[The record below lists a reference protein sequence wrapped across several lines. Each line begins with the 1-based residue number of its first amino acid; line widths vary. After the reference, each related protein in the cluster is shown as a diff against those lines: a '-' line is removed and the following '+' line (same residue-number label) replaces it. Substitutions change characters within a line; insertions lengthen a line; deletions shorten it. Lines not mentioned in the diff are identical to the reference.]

1 MEPGDKLS
9 LRQSIEKA
17 IYGTSQRNDET
28 NDSYLARHDVHFEE
42 LLTQKVTLEEIRAYI
57 LLRQSQLSSEDKKK
71 IVIEH
76 GGKLDYDNVCKSIRM
91 LGSRFF
97 GEFLQ
102 GKPGVTRNRT
112 YDVNFVEDENTTI
125 EESTGERA
133 FAAQASSSTDEVDLD
148 LDQEFVDALVAAED
162 ADALQVSSFESELEE
177 FFQETP
183 ELQQALV
190 SYLEARNRL
199 RDKQRNRGFWPTGN
213 SKGKGGR
220 KGFGKGKSKS
230 RRDREQL
237 LQRIARSTC
246 RACGEK
252 GHWRAECPNKGA
264 KDRENPA
271 GVAQVEDDQT
281 SEVYEDVPEAASL
294 AMWTEECAFFGIG
307 LQGVQGQGV
316 PVSSGLFR
324 RHFRVAQANMEQFMR
339 RLKQAAPAVNSPAPA
354 LKPEPVSD
362 TTRDP
367 KQVSPKRPPQSTAR
381 RTWTQMPRSPSER
394 SWLSNSCSNTE
405 TIPQGS
411 LALSMIEENKPITAI
426 LDTGASRCV
435 LGSSFVARLL
445 SQIPSADRQ
454 AVKEV
459 PSSVRFRFG
468 NNSTLTSQRKILLP
482 LWAPNNRRIWLG
494 VEVAPGKTPFLL
506 SKRALKSLGGVIDT
520 RDDTCKLD
528 RLDQVF
534 QLQTNAAGLYVL
546 DIARM
551 CSSSDKAENAMLAH
565 PFVDPSRA
573 QLQVPGDSDQVGL
586 TVVKSASLNS
596 KTNNYSEDRGKVNEC
611 KGPQVVQHILN
622 PEHTNPVHKPVD
634 QTARQPALCP
644 VNTSLCSRDASGQYG
659 DTTPGDSYSDS
670 GVVNAPYQD
679 PIPSHPR
686 GRFRELSILGVG
698 AQCRASAPTRHA
710 ANIDSQGRG
719 SSASRALKS
728 FSQSQGEGRKF
739 QRPAGWSFTC
749 GSRPDSANS
758 SPPGCSLRRSDHS
771 GSSGLGQGC
780 DHMGN
785 KTQECSV
792 RRGVSPRPSVLSVDA
807 RSKLARGL
815 QSTQFHSLLPSHA

>member
-1 MEPGDKLS
+1 MKLIVTT
-9 LRQSIEKA
+9 LGGAWGQTVLEAKYEQFEKA
-17 IYGTSQRNDET
+17 IYGTSQRNHET
-28 NDSYLARHDVHFEE
+28 NDSYLARHDVHVEE

-97 GEFLQ
+97 GELLQ
-102 GKPGVTRNRT
+102 GKLGMTRNRT

-148 LDQEFVDALVAAED
+148 LDREFVDALVAAED

-199 RDKQRNRGFWPTGN
+199 CDKQRNRGFWPTGN

-252 GHWRAECPNKGA
+252 GHCRAECPNKGA

-294 AMWTEECAFFGIG
+294 AMWTEEYAFFGKG

-324 RHFRVAQANMEQFMR
+324 RHFRVAQANMEQFMC

-362 TTRDP
+362 TTRNP
-367 KQVSPKRPPQSTAR
+367 KQVSPKRPPQSTSR
-381 RTWTQMPRSPSER
+381 RTWTQMHRSPR
-394 SWLSNSCSNTE
+394 
-405 TIPQGS
+405 
-411 LALSMIEENKPITAI
+411 ALSMVEENKPITAI

-454 AVKEV
+454 AVKEM

-482 LWAPNNRRIWLG
+482 LWDPNNRRIWLG
-494 VEVAPGKTPFLL
+494 VEVVPGKTPFLL

-520 RDDTCKLD
+520 RDDTCKLE

-573 QLQVPGDSDQVGL
+573 QLQVPRDSDQVGL
-586 TVVKSASLNS
+586 TVVKSTSLNS
-596 KTNNYSEDRGKVNEC
+596 ETNDYPEDRGKVNEC

-622 PEHTNPVHKPVD
+622 PEHTNLSGESIRSLTHKPVD

-644 VNTSLCSRDASGQYG
+644 VNTSLRSKDASSQHG

-670 GVVNAPYQD
+670 GVVNAPYQG

-698 AQCRASAPTRHA
+698 AQCRVSAPTRHA

-728 FSQSQGEGRKF
+728 FSQSFSQSQGEGRKF
-739 QRPAGWSFTC
+739 QQVPAPSRMVIQIQKPAGLCQLVASWMF
-749 GSRPDSANS
+749 
-758 SPPGCSLRRSDHS
+758 
-771 GSSGLGQGC
+771 
-780 DHMGN
+780 
-785 KTQECSV
+785 
-792 RRGVSPRPSVLSVDA
+792 PS
-807 RSKLARGL
+807 
-815 QSTQFHSLLPSHA
+815 TI